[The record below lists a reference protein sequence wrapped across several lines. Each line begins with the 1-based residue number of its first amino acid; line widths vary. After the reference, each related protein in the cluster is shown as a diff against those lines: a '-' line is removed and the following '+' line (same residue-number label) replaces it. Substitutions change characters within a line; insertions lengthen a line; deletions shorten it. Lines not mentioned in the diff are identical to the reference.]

1 MVVLLLVE
9 VLAEQGEKEMTA
21 ESLFWWVV
29 GVIAVVAVVGVIA
42 DWLIGKWIDSQPL
55 EEDLWGG
62 EEE

>member
-29 GVIAVVAVVGVIA
+29 
-42 DWLIGKWIDSQPL
+42 
-55 EEDLWGG
+55 EERRNNHAY
-62 EEE
+62 